1 MKKLYLFF
9 AMALMVFSTQAQI
22 TGTIVD
28 TDSGDPLIGANVQV
42 RGTTTGT
49 ITDIDGKFSIA
60 GEAGTECEIEVTYL
74 GYQTITLDVPGCS
87 GDVGSITLKQG
98 YAGLEEVVIT
108 GVMDIVQDRRTPV
121 AVSTISRTEI
131 LEKGGGNT
139 EFPEIMKNTPSIFVA
154 NQNGGFGDGQVF
166 TRGFDQ
172 TNTAFLLNG
181 QPINGMEDGN
191 MYWSNW
197 SGMADVA
204 TAVQV
209 QRGLGSSKLA
219 ISSVGGTTNIIMKAT
234 EQERGGFAGVTVGND
249 AYLKGTVAYN
259 TGMMNDKFGMSFL
272 FTHWQG
278 DGYADGTRGQ
288 GQNYFLSM
296 GYKINDKNSLNFLV
310 TGAPQW
316 HDQNFSQR
324 ISDHYVDGDKDN
336 INRRLNGNWGEF
348 DNGDYLTERRNYYH
362 KPVANLEWAYKIN
375 ERSSLSTV
383 LYGSWGRG
391 GGTGGYGGRAE
402 VGEDGQ
408 KDWDATVAV
417 NNTVSDGIGS
427 FAKDPR
433 GYLIRGSVNNHQWY
447 GVVSTYDIKVNDNV
461 NWSIGA
467 DLRTYKGDHFRQII
481 NLLGLNGFDITNND
495 QFPNGYVASETFE
508 ANPWSAVTG
517 FADEGQRINYDY
529 SERISYGG
537 LFSQLE
543 YSNDLISTYV
553 QGAVSNQSHVRWDRF
568 NYTEAEE
575 ESEKLSNVGYNLK
588 GGASYSINN
597 ENSAYVNAGIYSR
610 QPFHDNLFLN
620 FRNDV
625 NEVATNEDILGFEAG
640 YKLRTNNI
648 QANLNLYRTAW
659 TNRFDTR
666 TIQPGEIVQ
675 DQNGNDVEL
684 VNGGFSNISGIN
696 QLHQGVE
703 LDIQYKVTNDITLK
717 AYGSLGDWSYNDN
730 AKLDIFNDE
739 QTLISSTDE
748 LFLEGA
754 KVGGSAQT
762 SFGLGMDYRVT
773 NSLKFD
779 FDYNYYNN
787 NYARVNATDNIF
799 REQDNLGT
807 VKIPS
812 FGILDAGVS
821 YRITLA
827 NEDVIRFRAN
837 VNNLLDATYI
847 SYSRSNIHAS
857 DIAEENWNGINQ
869 DNSVL
874 FGKGLTWNASV
885 RYSF

>member
-1 MKKLYLFF
+1 MKKLYLIF
-9 AMALMVFSTQAQI
+9 AMALMVFAAQAQI
-22 TGTIVD
+22 TGTVTDVD
-28 TDSGDPLIGANVQV
+28 GGDPLIGASVMIK
-42 RGTTTGT
+42 GTTIGT
-49 ITDIDGKFSIA
+49 ITDVDGNFSLEKNDGGDCQI
-60 GEAGTECEIEVTYL
+60 EISYL
-74 GYQTITLDVPGCS
+74 GYQTIVLDVPGCT
-87 GDVGSITLKQG
+87 GPTGSVSLRQG
-98 YAGLEEVVIT
+98 MEGLEEVVIT

-121 AVSTISRTEI
+121 AVSTISRTTI
-131 LEKGGGNT
+131 LEKSGGNT

-181 QPINGMEDGN
+181 QPINGMEDGR

-197 SGMADVA
+197 SGMADIA
-204 TAVQV
+204 TAVQI

-234 EQERGGFAGVTVGND
+234 EQEQGGFAGLTVGND
-249 AYLKGTVAYN
+249 AFVKGTVAYN
-259 TGMMNDKFGMSFL
+259 TGMMNDKFGISLL

-296 GYKINDKNSLNFLV
+296 GYKINDRNSLNFLV

-324 ISDHYVDGDKDN
+324 VSDHFVDGDPNN
-336 INRRLNGNWGEF
+336 INRRINGNWGEF
-348 DNGDYLTERRNYYH
+348 GNGDYLTERRNYYH
-362 KPVANLEWAYKIN
+362 KPVANLDWTFNIN
-375 ERSSLSTV
+375 EKSSLSTV
-383 LYGSWGRG
+383 FYGSWGRG
-391 GGTGGYGGRAE
+391 GGTGGYGGRAV

-417 NNTVSDGIGS
+417 NETVTDGIGS

-447 GVVSTYDIKVNDNV
+447 GIVSTYDLQINENL

-481 NLLGLNGFDITNND
+481 NLLGLNGFEVDNNE
-495 QFPNGYVASETFE
+495 QFPNGYVANETFK
-508 ANPWSAVTG
+508 ANPWSAVSG

-537 LFSQLE
+537 LFTQLE
-543 YSNDLISTYV
+543 YANESISAYV
-553 QGAVSNQSHVRWDRF
+553 QGAVSNQSHIRWDRF
-568 NYTEAEE
+568 NYIEAEE
-575 ESEKLSNVGYNLK
+575 ESERVSNIGYNLK
-588 GGASYSINN
+588 GGASYSLTDQS
-597 ENSAYVNAGIYSR
+597 SAYINAGIYSR

-620 FRNDV
+620 FRNDL
-625 NEVATNEDILGFEAG
+625 NEVATNEDIFGLEAG
-640 YKLRTNNI
+640 YKLTTGNI
-648 QANLNLYRTAW
+648 QANFNVYRTEW
-659 TNRFDTR
+659 NNRFDTR

-684 VNGGFSNISGIN
+684 VNGGFSNIAGIN

-703 LDIQYKVTNDITLK
+703 LDIQYRATDKITLK

-730 AKLDIFNDE
+730 ASLDIFDDE
-739 QTLISSTDE
+739 QTLISSTEE
-748 LFLEGA
+748 LYLDGA

-773 NSLKFD
+773 SSLKFD
-779 FDYNYYNN
+779 ADYNFYDN

-799 REQDNLGT
+799 REEDNLGT
-807 VKIPS
+807 VEIPS
-812 FGILDAGVS
+812 FGVLDAGVS
-821 YRITLA
+821 YRWTLA
-827 NEDVIRFRAN
+827 NEDVIRFRLN
-837 VNNLLDATYI
+837 VYNVLDNTYI

-857 DIAEENWNGINQ
+857 EVAEENWNGVNVN
-869 DNSVL
+869 NSVI

>member
-9 AMALMVFSTQAQI
+9 AMALMVFSTHAQI
-22 TGTIVD
+22 TGIV
-28 TDSGDPLIGANVQV
+28 TDGDGGEPLIGASVMIK
-42 RGTTTGT
+42 GTTAGT
-49 ITDIDGKFSIA
+49 ITDVEGKFELIDNS
-60 GEAGTECEIEVTYL
+60 GSNCKLEVGYL
-74 GYQTITLDVPGCS
+74 GYQTIVLNVPGCS
-87 GDVGSITLKQG
+87 GALGNITLRQG
-98 YAGLEEVVIT
+98 MEGLEEVVIT

-121 AVSTISRTEI
+121 AVSTISRTTI
-131 LEKGGGNT
+131 IEKGGGNT

-181 QPINGMEDGN
+181 QPINGMEDGQ

-197 SGMADVA
+197 SGMADIA

-234 EQERGGFAGVTVGND
+234 EQEQGGFAGFTLGND
-249 AYLKGTVAYN
+249 AYYKGTVAYN
-259 TGMMNDKFGMSFL
+259 TGMMNDKFGVSFL
-272 FTHWQG
+272 LTHWQG
-278 DGYADGTRGQ
+278 DGYADGTKGQ

-296 GYKINDKNSLNFLV
+296 GYKINDRNTLNFLV

-316 HDQNFSQR
+316 HDQNFSQNV
-324 ISDHYVDGDKDN
+324 SDHYIDGDKDN
-336 INRRLNGNWGEF
+336 IDRRINNNWGTF

-362 KPVANLEWAYKIN
+362 KPVANLDWTFNIN
-375 ERSSLSTV
+375 EKSSLSTV
-383 LYGSWGRG
+383 FYGSWGRG

-402 VGEDGQ
+402 VGDDGQ
-408 KDWDATVAV
+408 KDWTATQAV
-417 NNTVSDGIGS
+417 NATVSDGIGS
-427 FAKDPR
+427 FGKDPR
-433 GYLIRGSVNNHQWY
+433 GYLIRGSVNNHQWL
-447 GVVSTYDIKVNDNV
+447 GVVSTYDLKVNDNI

-467 DLRTYKGDHFRQII
+467 DLRTYKGDHFREIV
-481 NLLGLNGFDITNND
+481 NLMGLNGFEIDNNA
-495 QFPNGYVASETFE
+495 QFPNNYVASETFE
-508 ANPWSAVTG
+508 ADPWSAISNYAG
-517 FADEGQRINYDY
+517 EGQRINYDY

-537 LFSQLE
+537 LFSQVE
-543 YSNDLISTYV
+543 YVNEAISAYV
-553 QGAVSNQSHVRWDRF
+553 QGAVSNQSHIRWDRF

-588 GGASYSINN
+588 GGASYSFND
-597 ENSAYVNAGIYSR
+597 ENSAYINAGVYSR
-610 QPFHDNLFLN
+610 QPFHDNLYLN

-625 NEVATNEDILGFEAG
+625 NEVATNEDIVGLEAG
-640 YKLRTNNI
+640 YKLTMSRI
-648 QANLNLYRTAW
+648 QVNFNLYRTAW
-659 TNRFDTR
+659 SNRFDTR

-675 DQNGNDVEL
+675 DQNGADVEL
-684 VNGGFSNISGIN
+684 INGGFSNISGIN

-703 LDIQYKVTNDITLK
+703 LDLQFKATDDITVK

-730 AKLDIFNDE
+730 AKLDIFDDA

-748 LFLEGA
+748 LYLDGA

-762 SFGLGMDYRVT
+762 SFGVGLDYRIMKG
-773 NSLKFD
+773 LKFD
-779 FDYNYYNN
+779 ADYNFYDN

-799 REQDNLGT
+799 REEDNLGT

-821 YRITLA
+821 YSLTLA
-827 NEDVIRFRAN
+827 NEDVLRFRLN

-857 DIAEENWNGINQ
+857 EVAEENWNGINEN
-869 DNSVL
+869 NSVL